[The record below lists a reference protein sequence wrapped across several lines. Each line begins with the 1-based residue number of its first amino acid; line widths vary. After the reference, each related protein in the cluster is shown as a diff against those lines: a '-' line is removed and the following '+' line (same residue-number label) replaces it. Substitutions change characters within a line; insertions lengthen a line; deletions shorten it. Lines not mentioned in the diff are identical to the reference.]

1 MPDAL
6 QLVSRPSAGDAGV
19 LAARGTLEASLGLR
33 GVAGRLQTVS
43 SRLSRARAACAPFP
57 QLRAQLADSLARIA
71 RATEGAHAAAASFR
85 GVCAAALD
93 DLDDAR
99 DLLGDG
105 LGAAAAATLR
115 ASSARARTLGPAA
128 RRVALDFEQ
137 CAGLVSDALTVARAQ
152 QTAQAA
158 KREHAAAE
166 MAAAS
171 AALSEARDRHS
182 LAATAVDDAHR
193 LFVEAEGREKAA
205 SNRAN
210 MIHTAQLAVVVGA
223 AATTRS
229 PRLAFLS
236 ATGVG
241 AISAQIEARML
252 RAREEKAVF
261 LSQKMRARERQFDV
275 AQHIEGLAAQV
286 RCVRE
291 VADVDPRDVAALEA
305 VVDEL
310 RALAGAMLAVESF
323 WVRLKAFA
331 DAGDGTPVDQVVQK
345 GLELTPA
352 DQVALW
358 ESPRFCKRL
367 ADAYAH
373 WMALWAACEDCLR
386 GLDEARNALY
396 EDFGASDEQ
405 RARSDAHLDEVVDL
419 VNVDEDNVSVQSV
432 AGEKSID
439 LAKSSAP

>member
-6 QLVSRPSAGDAGV
+6 QLVSRPSAADANV
-19 LAARGTLEASLGLR
+19 LAARQTLEASLGLH
-33 GVAGRLQTVS
+33 GVAPRLQAVS
-43 SRLSRARAACAPFP
+43 TRLVRARAAGAPFP
-57 QLRAQLADSLARIA
+57 PLREKLSASLARIA
-71 RATEGAHAAAASFR
+71 RATESAHGAAASFR

-99 DLLGDG
+99 DLLSDG

-115 ASSARARTLGPAA
+115 ASGARARTLAPSA

-137 CAGLVSDALTVARAQ
+137 CAALVAEALSVARAQ
-152 QTAQAA
+152 ASAQAS
-158 KREHAAAE
+158 KRELAAAE

-171 AALSEARDRHS
+171 AELTEARERRA
-182 LAATAVDDAHR
+182 LTAAAVDDAHR
-193 LFVEAEGREKAA
+193 LFVEAEAREKEAA
-205 SNRAN
+205 KRAN
-210 MIHTAQLAVVVGA
+210 LIHTAQLAFVVGA

-261 LSQKMRARERQFDV
+261 LSQKMRARERQLDV
-275 AQHIEGLAAQV
+275 AQHMEGLAAKV
-286 RCVRE
+286 RCRRE
-291 VADVDPRDVAALEA
+291 VVDVDRRDVAALEI
-305 VVDEL
+305 VVEEL

-323 WVRLKAFA
+323 WMRLKDFA
-331 DAGDGTPVDQVVQK
+331 DAGDNTPVDEVVQK
-345 GLELTPA
+345 GLELAPA

-358 ESPRFCKRL
+358 ESGRFCKRL

-373 WMALWAACEDCLR
+373 WMGLWAACEECLC
-386 GLDEARNALY
+386 GLDKARNALY
-396 EDFGASDEQ
+396 ADFGASDEQ
-405 RARSDAHLDEVVDL
+405 RARTDADESEVIVLDDAEE
-419 VNVDEDNVSVQSV
+419 NSV
-432 AGEKSID
+432 
-439 LAKSSAP
+439 L